1 MVPLVAYNVLNLKPS
16 VFLTFSNHTNTNIA
30 DMTTKENLHTQI
42 YFYMNHQESNSQIIT
57 LFGELFPVS
66 RRQKY
71 IQPFYTQVQLATV
84 RSAQIKDCIETQQ
97 NKQVV
102 FILLASPLSIM
113 INKKLESM
121 IIE

>member
-30 DMTTKENLHTQI
+30 DMTTKENFQTQI
-42 YFYMNHQESNSQIIT
+42 YFYMNHQESNSQFIT

-71 IQPFYTQVQLATV
+71 IQPFYTQVQLA
-84 RSAQIKDCIETQQ
+84 QIKDCIETQQ
-97 NKQVV
+97 NKEVV